1 MTPRI
6 KVPACVVVMV
16 LFHGCATA
24 WVRTPAARPVQ
35 GVASWYGEEFAG
47 RVTASGEIFDPY
59 EFTAAHLALP
69 FGTIAAI
76 TNLETGD
83 TVEVR
88 INDRGPFVGKRIIDL
103 SYAAAQKIG
112 LAQQGIG
119 MVELKVVRLGDGRR
133 IRLQDKPEPV
143 VETVDAEPPSVPF
156 PLPSQVRSPIS
167 ETAAADS
174 EFEVELIEER
184 SGVPARRRVAASGR
198 ELETVPIEGG
208 TALPLATPAPP
219 VSERYVLQLGAFQME
234 KNAEALRARAA
245 TVQKDVY
252 IEQSMGF
259 FRVRLGPF
267 ASQARA
273 LEIQEELRAADIPSL
288 LLTE

>member
-1 MTPRI
+1 MTPRT
-6 KVPACVVVMV
+6 KVPACLVVMV

-24 WVRTPAARPVQ
+24 WVKPPATRPVQ

-59 EFTAAHLALP
+59 DFTAAHLALP
-69 FGTIAAI
+69 FGTLAAV

-88 INDRGPFVGKRIIDL
+88 INDRGPYVGKRIIDL

-112 LAQQGIG
+112 LAQRGIG
-119 MVELKVVRLGDGRR
+119 MVELKVLSLGDGRR
-133 IRLQDKPEPV
+133 IRLPDKPMPV
-143 VETVDAEPPSVPF
+143 IDTANADPPVVPF

-167 ETAAADS
+167 VAVDEDS
-174 EFEVELIEER
+174 EFDVEVMEEQ
-184 SGVPARRRVAASGR
+184 SGVPTRRRVSASGR
-198 ELETVPIEGG
+198 ELETIPIDGG
-208 TALPLATPAPP
+208 DSLPTLAQSSAMA
-219 VSERYVLQLGAFQME
+219 ERYFLQLGAFQME

-245 TVQKDVY
+245 TVQKDIYV
-252 IEQSMGF
+252 EQSMGF

-267 ASQARA
+267 ASRERA
-273 LEIQEELRAADIPSL
+273 LKMQEELRAAEFPSL
-288 LLTE
+288 LLTD